1 MVLEETNYS
10 AFLRVSFQSSYIHR
24 KNIYLFIAIL
34 LHALMD
40 FPAAL
45 YQMKVTNIFIT
56 EDIVFVYFIIAIIFL
71 SKTKKIFSKEVV

>member
-1 MVLEETNYS
+1 M
-10 AFLRVSFQSSYIHR
+10 
-24 KNIYLFIAIL
+24 FIAIL

-56 EDIVFVYFIIAIIFL
+56 EGIIFVYFIIAIIFL